1 MIYILLSN
9 EKHDKYIFGLQVKII
24 NFLKE
29 KLKNF
34 DSKKFKIIYCQKHI
48 VEKNIKE
55 IDILNDYVLWHAN
68 VAYNNLS
75 LVKKYVN
82 SIVILE
88 HKTVLIQKI
97 SNRNPIN
104 ENMALNHNFDLMY
117 IEEDYNDVTNLEW
130 KLVMQPRVQKIETI
144 INKINNN
151 GR

>member
-9 EKHDKYIFGLQVKII
+9 ETNNKYIFGLQVKIM

-29 KLKNF
+29 KLKNL
-34 DSKKFKIIYCQKHI
+34 DSKKYKIIYCPKHI
-48 VEKNIKE
+48 IEKNIEE
-55 IDILNDYVLWHAN
+55 IDIYNDYVLWHAN

-75 LVKKYVN
+75 LVKKYIN

-117 IEEDYNDVTNLEW
+117 IEEEYNDVTNLEW

>member
-1 MIYILLSN
+1 MTEYLSEVIN
-9 EKHDKYIFGLQVKII
+9 PDKPGSFMKDT
-24 NFLKE
+24 KE
-29 KLKNF
+29 K
-34 DSKKFKIIYCQKHI
+34 I
-48 VEKNIKE
+48 EKREREKM
-55 IDILNDYVLWHAN
+55 A
-68 VAYNNLS
+68 
-75 LVKKYVN
+75 LVKKYIN

-117 IEEDYNDVTNLEW
+117 IEEDYNDITNLEW